1 MIMDSLNKFF
11 STTHRERQLELLSS
25 CLLMAG
31 ALKRHNEDAAVVLDD
46 GFFQE
51 EAEDL
56 ARVMSGADRLFTS
69 LSQGCD
75 LDPIEENELNMMW
88 NKLRHQVSEIYQPKV
103 TETGSYKITQQIED
117 SLSRINQRH
126 H

>member
-1 MIMDSLNKFF
+1 MESLNDFF
-11 STTHRERQLELLSS
+11 SKTRRERQLQLVSS

-31 ALKRHNEDAAVVLDD
+31 ALKRHNEDAAVVLND
-46 GFFQE
+46 GCFQE

-56 ARVMSGADRLFTS
+56 ARVMSGADHLFAT

-88 NKLRHQVSEIYQPKV
+88 NKLRHQVSEIYRPKV
-103 TETGSYKITQQIED
+103 TETGSYKIIQQIED

>member
-1 MIMDSLNKFF
+1 MDGLNDFF
-11 STTHRERQLELLSS
+11 SKTRREKQLKLVSS

-31 ALKRHNEDAAVVLDD
+31 ALKRHNEDAALVLGDS
-46 GFFQE
+46 GFQH

-56 ARVMSGADRLFTS
+56 ARVMAGAENLFS
-69 LSQGCD
+69 ALSHGCN
-75 LDPIEENELNMMW
+75 LDPIEDNELNMMW
-88 NKLRHQVSEIYQPKV
+88 NRLRHQVSGTFRPRLTDTAGFRM
-103 TETGSYKITQQIED
+103 TEQIEV